1 MKLKSLF
8 AVMALSCTLGMT
20 LTACSDNNE
29 PKIDNDDSATL
40 DYTEKNAASWG
51 NYMVQVGALLQL
63 DANTLYDAWTKSY
76 EGGVPFATSFK
87 AHNGGDY
94 SSALSCIEQIIE
106 GCADIANEV
115 GTAKIGDP
123 YQLYVSGDTQG
134 ALYAVESWYSWHSRE
149 DYSNNIMSIQ
159 NSYYG
164 SLDGSVSPKSLSSL
178 IASENPALDTE
189 IKTAITN
196 ASKAILAIPQPFRNH
211 INSSES
217 RAAMTA
223 CADLEEILA
232 TKLKNAVNALGEDSR
247 FQAIVDNYV
256 DAVVIPTYKSL
267 KEKNAELYQTVLNFK
282 NSPSDANFAIAC
294 NAWLV
299 AREPWEK
306 SEAFLFGPVD
316 ALGLDPNMDSWPL
329 DQDNIV
335 QILNSGKYNDLN
347 WTDGDDDATI
357 EAVQS
362 VRGFHTLEFLL
373 FKDGQP
379 RKVKN

>member
-1 MKLKSLF
+1 MKKNLISATSALACASVLLF
-8 AVMALSCTLGMT
+8 
-20 LTACSDNNE
+20 TACSSDND
-29 PKIDNDDSATL
+29 PKIDNDDNATL
-40 DYTEKNAASWG
+40 DYNELNAASWG
-51 NYMVQVGALLQL
+51 NYMVQVASLLRT
-63 DANTLYDAWTKSY
+63 DANTLYSSWTDAY
-76 EGGVPFATSFK
+76 EGGAPFATSFK
-87 AHNGGDY
+87 AHSGGDY

-123 YQLYVSGDTQG
+123 FQLYASGDTQS

-149 DYSNNIMSIQ
+149 DYSNNILSIR

-164 SLDGSVSPKSLSSL
+164 SLDGTVSPNSLSAL
-178 IASENPALDTE
+178 IAVTDPALDQDM
-189 IKTAITN
+189 KQAIAD
-196 ASKAILAIPQPFRNH
+196 ASGSILAIPQPFRNH
-211 INSSES
+211 IVCTES
-217 RAAMTA
+217 RTAMTA
-223 CADLEEILA
+223 CADLEELLSVN
-232 TKLKNAVNALGEDSR
+232 LKAAVNRLGDDSR
-247 FQAIVDNYV
+247 FQPIVDNYV
-256 DAVVIPTYKSL
+256 DAVVVPTYSQL
-267 KEKNAELYQTVLNFK
+267 KDKNATLYQAVLNFK
-282 NSPSDANFAIAC
+282 NSPSDVNFANAC
-294 NAWLV
+294 NAWLE

-335 QILNSGKYNDLN
+335 QILNSGNYDNLN
-347 WTDGDDDATI
+347 WSDDDDDDTI